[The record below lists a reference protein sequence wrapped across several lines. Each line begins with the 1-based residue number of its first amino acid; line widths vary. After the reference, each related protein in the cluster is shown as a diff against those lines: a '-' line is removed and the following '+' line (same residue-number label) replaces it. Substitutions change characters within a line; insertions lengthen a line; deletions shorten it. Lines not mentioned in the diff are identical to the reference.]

1 MVNARLV
8 CRVGNG
14 GRIKAKF
21 TSVNQPESSSLI
33 RSLSKRFFFIYFF
46 LADNLSVF
54 LICNSLIA
62 PALRTFFLP
71 GPRICRELL

>member
-1 MVNARLV
+1 M
-8 CRVGNG
+8 
-14 GRIKAKF
+14 KAKF
-21 TSVNQPESSSLI
+21 TSVNRPESSSLI
-33 RSLSKRFFFIYFF
+33 RSLSKHFFFYFF